1 TPLDLPDLD
10 PGTYL
15 INISLQG
22 YVPENG
28 VYDLSA
34 GETKQISMEL
44 KPALP
49 SATDSPLPL
58 TTIPETIAGT
68 AQPPTRAPLSSL
80 IVIASLVIGL
90 GMMIGLI
97 QK

>member
-1 TPLDLPDLD
+1 
-10 PGTYL
+10 
-15 INISLQG
+15 
-22 YVPENG
+22 
-28 VYDLSA
+28 
-34 GETKQISMEL
+34 MEL

-49 SATDSPLPL
+49 SATDSPLSL
-58 TTIPETIAGT
+58 TTIPETISGT
-68 AQPPTRAPLSSL
+68 TQSPTRAPLSSL